1 MTAILELKDVSKS
14 YSGFSLERVS
24 FSLEPGYIM
33 GFIGPNGAGKT
44 TTIKLIMNLIR
55 LDAGEIKVFGLD
67 SRRYEQ
73 EIKQRIGFVYDES
86 HFYEN
91 LTITEMSRLIA
102 PFYRSWD
109 WQIYKQY
116 VDRFGLPERKKLA
129 QFSRGMKMKYAL
141 AVALSHGAELLI
153 MDEPTSGLDPVVRS
167 EFLDILRDVIQ
178 DERRSVL
185 LSSHITS
192 DLDQIADYVTLINGG
207 RIIFSKSK
215 EELWEEYALIK
226 GEKALLDSGLRPY
239 VVGLKESQFGF
250 EGLVTNKA
258 EAQRI
263 AGSRAVFERPN
274 LEEIMLY
281 CLRGKA
287 NGHSGA

>member
-129 QFSRGMKMKYAL
+129 QCSRGMKMKYAL